1 MASHGSFELFNLT
14 SKFDMETKLD
24 NTTKPQHDAKLP
36 VSSSFSDGYS
46 DEWKLKTQA
55 VRLRLMIN
63 SGFGKTNKPLSPK
76 RLEELKRNLA
86 EIEEALNGC

>member
-1 MASHGSFELFNLT
+1 
-14 SKFDMETKLD
+14 
-24 NTTKPQHDAKLP
+24 
-36 VSSSFSDGYS
+36 
-46 DEWKLKTQA
+46 
-55 VRLRLMIN
+55 MIN